1 MVVIVVGINL
11 ILGMGL
17 LWLAWQTRKAVSGIA
32 SATQSIN
39 NYAVA
44 CQKGLEN
51 VPYSTLK
58 AKEAIS
64 QLNDRYQALE
74 LQIEKWRSLLK
85 KAQSFFQLLSRS
97 NKVGKAR

>member
-1 MVVIVVGINL
+1 MVTIVVVINL
-11 ILGMGL
+11 ILGLGL
-17 LWLAWQTRKAVSGIA
+17 LWLAWQTRRAVSGIA
-32 SATQSIN
+32 AATRSIN
-39 NYAVA
+39 NYAIA

-74 LQIEKWRSLLK
+74 LQIDKWRSLLK
-85 KAQSFFQLLSRS
+85 QTQSFFQLLSRS
-97 NKVGKAR
+97 NKMGAK